1 MTDSVESPG
10 PVQAALPGSPEQST
24 GDERVDA
31 ALAGLGDLDNAPAA
45 EHAAVIEAAHD
56 ELRAV
61 LADLDA
67 GSNPGGS
74 EADRGLPGGP
84 AAG

>member
-1 MTDSVESPG
+1 VTDPVEQPG

-31 ALAGLGDLDNAPAA
+31 ALASLVELDTAPPPQ
-45 EHAAVIEAAHD
+45 HAAVIEAVHD
-56 ELRAV
+56 QLRAV
-61 LADLDA
+61 LAGLDA
-67 GSNPGGS
+67 GEQSGGP
-74 EADRGLPGGP
+74 EAGRGTPDGP